1 MCVCVYACA
10 VQYRVQASFLKS
22 LLPPL
27 ERDVTLVTQGRCV
40 CVPDKQLC
48 LCAIESSAFVAE
60 MHTYPR
66 THAHTRMR
74 IPLPPPPS
82 LCLACS
88 LARAARARARARS
101 LPHCQCFPL
110 SRLHSLSLNEICVHI
125 CTCMFSLLTYYS
137 HTYMHTYMH
146 ACMYTYMHAY
156 IRT

>member
-1 MCVCVYACA
+1 VCVCVYACA

-48 LCAIESSAFVAE
+48 LCAIEGSAFVAE

-66 THAHTRMR
+66 THRHAHTSS
-74 IPLPPPPS
+74 PPS
-82 LCLACS
+82 LSLSRLLSLVLSHARRVRACS
-88 LARAARARARARS
+88 L
-101 LPHCQCFPL
+101 PYCQCFPL

-125 CTCMFSLLTYYS
+125 RTSMFSLLTYYS